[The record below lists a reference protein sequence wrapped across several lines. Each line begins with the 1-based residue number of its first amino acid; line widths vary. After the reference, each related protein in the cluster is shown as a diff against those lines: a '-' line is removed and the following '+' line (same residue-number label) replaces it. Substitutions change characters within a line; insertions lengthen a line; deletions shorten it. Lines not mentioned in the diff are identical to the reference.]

1 MAKKYERVIY
11 EQMPIAVSG
20 KRRMRLIPPY
30 SRNASRHI
38 KAYQHIP
45 FKSIYDK
52 YFISEGKIIVDH
64 YIGDTE
70 E

>member
-1 MAKKYERVIY
+1 
-11 EQMPIAVSG
+11 MPIAVSG
-20 KRRMRLIPPY
+20 KRRMSLIPPY

-52 YFISEGKIIVDH
+52 YFISDGKIIVDH
-64 YIGDTE
+64 YIGED
-70 E
+70 